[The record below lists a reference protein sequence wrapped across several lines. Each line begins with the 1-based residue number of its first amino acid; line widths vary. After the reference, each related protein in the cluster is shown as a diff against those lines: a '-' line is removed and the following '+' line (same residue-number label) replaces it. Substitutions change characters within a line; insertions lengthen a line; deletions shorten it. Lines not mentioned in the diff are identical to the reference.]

1 MGLRFRKS
9 IKFGIFRVN
18 LSKTGIGW
26 SVGIPG
32 ARYTKMANGR
42 TRITTGL
49 PRTGISWVKETKKC
63 KSTNT
68 KSFEDWQDW
77 MV

>member
-26 SVGIPG
+26 SVGVPG

-49 PRTGISWVKETKKC
+49 PGTGVTWVKETKKR
-63 KSTNT
+63 KFTNT

-77 MV
+77 MI